1 MTAPRHTG
9 TEFDWPEDAKQTLRT
24 MHADGK
30 SFAEIAEA
38 IGQGV
43 TRSACIGKAKRMK
56 LPPPRI
62 DPAAETRHQ
71 RRTISGDA
79 PRKGNSGNPG
89 QAKANVIRRRVEG
102 RRRAEA
108 NGLAFKLSQARK
120 DGLDLADGMDVVL
133 GRKKV
138 PLQFAEDE
146 GVDVSQLVG
155 FGDRKIGHQCAWVHG
170 DPLEAGSGFC
180 GKPVKEGSQWCP
192 DHHARVYTKQ
202 GQSNA

>member
-1 MTAPRHTG
+1 MTAARHNG
-9 TEFDWPEDAKQTLRT
+9 TEFDWPDAAVQKLRA

-30 SFAEIAEA
+30 TFAEIAAA

-43 TRSACIGKAKRMK
+43 SRNAVIGKAKRLK
-56 LPPPRI
+56 LPERI
-62 DPAAETRHQ
+62 DRHAQ
-71 RRTISGDA
+71 SRHTVRTIAGRVGHRGVSG
-79 PRKGNSGNPG
+79 GLG
-89 QAKANVIRRRVEG
+89 QAKANVIIHRAEG

-180 GKPVKEGSQWCP
+180 GKLVKEASQWCP
-192 DHHARVYTKQ
+192 DHHARVYTVR
-202 GQSNA
+202 GQ